1 MCNQQACFYVVP
13 KNEKNADVKW
23 NGKKHKYFYSA
34 QIQNININFNYLN
47 SKSILRKKTIDE
59 L

>member
-47 SKSILRKKTIDE
+47 SKSILRKNN
-59 L
+59 